1 MKAAAFCIVGLI
13 LLLLLAP
20 LVLAVW
26 LSFAPGELL
35 EPPVWRWSWRWY
47 GEFFADDR
55 WTGSLLHSLAIAALA
70 GVMATGAGIGVVIA
84 LGDVGRWGRSWVWG
98 GVLSPLVLPP
108 VVVAMAVLPM
118 VRQTGLAAGPIP
130 LILAHGVLGLP
141 VAVIFLAD
149 GVRRMDPALLSA
161 ARGLGADRGT
171 VFRRV
176 WLPLMV
182 PSLVAGFVG
191 VFILSANEV
200 ILALFLAPPGYE
212 TLPKVIW
219 PNLRYTLT
227 PLVAAASAVSVLVT
241 LGGLT
246 AMIATRYFYRNRPS
260 VKEGRSPA

>member
-1 MKAAAFCIVGLI
+1 MKLGIGALVALGLMV
-13 LLLLLAP
+13 LLLP
-20 LVLAVW
+20 LGLAVW

-35 EPPVWRWSWRWY
+35 ELPIGHWSWRWY

-55 WTGSLLHSLAIAALA
+55 WVGSLRHSLVMAAFSGLI
-70 GVMATGAGIGVVIA
+70 ATGAGLGVIVA
-84 LGDVGRWGRSWVWG
+84 LDRLMPAHRTWIWAAL
-98 GVLSPLVLPP
+98 LSPLVLPP
-108 VVVAMAVLPM
+108 VVVAMALLPV
-118 VRQTGLAAGPIP
+118 VRQTVLAEGPIP

-149 GVRRMDPALLSA
+149 GAGRIDPALLLA
-161 ARGLGADRGT
+161 ARGLGAGPVR
-171 VFRRV
+171 VLCRV
-176 WLPLMV
+176 WLPLMR
-182 PSLVAGFVG
+182 PAILAGFVG

-241 LGGLT
+241 LGGVA
-246 AMIATRYFYRNRPS
+246 AMLAARRVSRA
-260 VKEGRSPA
+260 EQDHRSPTH